1 MNRKDVFAVW
11 TFTLAAAV
19 VWNAALFA
27 APALRLRLSW
37 ASGLIYAVFE
47 PLCHQRPDR
56 CFYLGGFPL
65 AVCGRCLGVYL
76 GFVAGL
82 LIFPF
87 QRGFVKTAPPPV
99 PAFLIFSLPIGL
111 DVAGNVLHLWT
122 SPIGLRLATGAVWGT
137 ILPFYWMAGIVGAF
151 EDLRTRR
158 RDRSPASGRRRSGK
172 DSSGA

>member
-1 MNRKDVFAVW
+1 MNRKDVFSVW
-11 TFTLAAAV
+11 IFTFGAAL

-27 APALRLRLSW
+27 APALRLRLPW

-47 PLCHQRPDR
+47 PLCHQLPDR
-56 CFYLGGFPL
+56 CVHLDGFPV

-82 LIFPF
+82 VIFPF
-87 QRGFVKTAPPPV
+87 RRGFVKPAPPSV
-99 PAFLIFSLPIGL
+99 PAFLFVSLPIGL

-122 SPIGLRLATGAVWGT
+122 SPIELRLATGALWGAL
-137 ILPFYWMAGIVGAF
+137 LPFYWLAGILGAA
-151 EDLRTRR
+151 EDLRSRR
-158 RDRSPASGRRRSGK
+158 RGESPGSGRKLPGK